1 MEIRII
7 IQPPYAFLV
16 GFEAVNRIDQDDSIV
31 VDGVAFHF
39 LLISVEFRWN

>member
-7 IQPPYAFLV
+7 VQPPYAFLA
-16 GFEAVNRIDQDDSIV
+16 GFEAVNRIDEADNIV

-39 LLISVEFRWN
+39 LLLSVEFRWN